1 MRVREIREEKAYVLV
16 CVIACIAL
24 GLLLPFTRA
33 SADESSRNDP
43 IKLEKDK
50 DRTVYSIGPGDR
62 ETIKEDTDNA
72 WDMLK
77 GVLID
82 TRGTSGKGPDH
93 NR

>member
-1 MRVREIREEKAYVLV
+1 MRVREIREEKANVLI
-16 CVIACIAL
+16 CVVVCIAL
-24 GLLLPFTRA
+24 GLILLLPSA
-33 SADESSRNDP
+33 NADELNRNDP
-43 IKLEKDK
+43 ITIEKEK